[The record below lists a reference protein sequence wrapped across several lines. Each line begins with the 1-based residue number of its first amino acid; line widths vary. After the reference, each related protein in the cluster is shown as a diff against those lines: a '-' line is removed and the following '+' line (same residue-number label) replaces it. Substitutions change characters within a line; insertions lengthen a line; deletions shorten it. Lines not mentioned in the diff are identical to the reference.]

1 MLKVIRRG
9 GPANAKQS
17 QGVQEGNRLEKL
29 KTWED
34 RREPSF
40 ALGGQQRA
48 FRRRHSSTILW
59 LLQGLSVS
67 DCHTHEGLAL
77 CSELCLEPSF
87 PGRKSHY
94 LMPTVPESFQCLS
107 PRTSGMLLV
116 LWTQQRENTCV
127 TLLLSFALWKCSSSS
142 VCLCDS
148 IFTLTFRISW
158 SPFTSLVQKMCRL
171 HVLFP

>member
-1 MLKVIRRG
+1 MGRQERAQFCFRWPAK
-9 GPANAKQS
+9 GPS
-17 QGVQEGNRLEKL
+17 EKAQL
-29 KTWED
+29 QDTM
-34 RREPSF
+34 
-40 ALGGQQRA
+40 
-48 FRRRHSSTILW
+48 

-77 CSELCLEPSF
+77 CSELCSGPLF

-94 LMPTVPESFQCLS
+94 LRPIVPESFQCLS

-127 TLLLSFALWKCSSSS
+127 TLPLSFALWKCSSSS

-158 SPFTSLVQKMCRL
+158 SPFMSLVQKNAPFACSISL
-171 HVLFP
+171 AQF